1 MTEYFSRPKSSGGRV
16 KVELDLS
23 NNATE
28 EDFRNAT
35 GVDISDFDAS
45 DLPNLKPH
53 IDKLDIDKLKIVPS
67 TLSYLKNKVDKF
79 DVFKSLPVPVD
90 LSKLSE
96 VVEIMM
102 SLKKMNIMLRSKI
115 LKIEYLILLT

>member
-16 KVELDLS
+16 EVELDLS

-28 EDFRNAT
+28 EDFTNAT

-53 IDKLDIDKLKIVPS
+53 VDKLDIDKLKVVPS

-79 DVFKSLPVPVD
+79 DVFKLLPVPVD
-90 LSKLSE
+90 LNKLSE

-102 SLKKMNIMLRSKI
+102 LLKKMNIMLRSKI